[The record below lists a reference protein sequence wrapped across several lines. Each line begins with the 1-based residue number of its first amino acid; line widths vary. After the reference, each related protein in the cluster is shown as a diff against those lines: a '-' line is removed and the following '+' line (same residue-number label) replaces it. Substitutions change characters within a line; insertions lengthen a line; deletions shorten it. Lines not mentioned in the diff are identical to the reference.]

1 MKFSNLLLDA
11 VDIENFTVTD
21 SLLVALIGILVVFGV
36 LCIIIFL
43 LWAQSKIFQA
53 LDKKK
58 AKAPAAPVA
67 VASPQPSNTVSQNNN
82 DELVAVISA
91 CVYAMLE
98 EDETVDSDAEFV
110 IRKIEKIKRS
120 N

>member
-1 MKFSNLLLDA
+1 MKFSNLLLVA
-11 VDIENFTVTD
+11 VDTENFTVAD
-21 SLLVALIGILVVFGV
+21 SLLVALIGILVVFAV

-43 LWAQSKIFQA
+43 LWAQSKIFKT
-53 LDKKK
+53 LDNKKT
-58 AKAPAAPVA
+58 KAPTAPVA
-67 VASPQPSNTVSQNNN
+67 VAVKEPTSTVTQNSN
-82 DELVAVISA
+82 DELIAVISA